1 MRALPAAPPTVPARW
16 ALVLLGLAAAATSF
30 TLALLSEDVSGTLG
44 EPLLIAALTAWITLS
59 YVVCGLVAWWRRPA
73 NRFGPLL
80 IVAGFV
86 NFLSTLVWSSRDV
99 LHTLGQVLD
108 LVPPVLFLHVF
119 LAFPDGRLKGR
130 FVRSF
135 VATAYV
141 VAIALELV
149 RMSAGDFGPHNL
161 LHLYSNAGVEDV
173 AWKVQ
178 LLTVSACCLAGV
190 VVLGVRGRR
199 AGRPL
204 RRSVAL
210 VVDAFGLAL
219 VLIAFLF
226 VSAVF
231 DWPAVAQI
239 RWAAFIAL
247 ALAPTVFLIGLLQAR
262 LARSALGELFL
273 ELRLDLTPS
282 DLRDALA
289 RTLRDPSLELA
300 YWLPEYKTYADVDGR
315 ALTLRQLAQGRA
327 TTLIDREREARR
339 RAGPRPFAAGRARV
353 ARCSD
358 RSCRNRR
365 RERSVAGRVES
376 AARRAPRVT
385 REGDRRWTEGAPAT
399 RAQSSRWCA
408 AAPDRV
414 VTRAEPARTA
424 CCGRSRCTQEGFQAR
439 EEIAISLEELRDV
452 ARGIHP
458 AVLSG
463 HGLEVA
469 LESMAARAPV
479 PVRLIVDLDGRLHER
494 LEVAA
499 TTSFRRVSRTSPSM
513 RAQPRP
519 AWRSREA
526 TGRSSSRSWTTGS
539 AEPTPK
545 PARACAGSRTASS
558 RSAAGSESGRRGAAV
573 RV

>member
-1 MRALPAAPPTVPARW
+1 MAASGLASIADAGAARGPPTVPARW

-44 EPLLIAALTAWITLS
+44 EPLLIAALTAWVTLS

-80 IVAGFV
+80 IIAGFV

-199 AGRPL
+199 AGKPL

-262 LARSALGELFL
+262 LARSHLGELFSNYDSISL
-273 ELRLDLTPS
+273 HPTSATLLRARFAIHRSSSRTGCPS
-282 DLRDALA
+282 SGPMPTSTVERS
-289 RTLRDPSLELA
+289 TLSA
-300 YWLPEYKTYADVDGR
+300 IGA
-315 ALTLRQLAQGRA
+315 GRA
-327 TTLIDREREARR
+327 TTLIDRN
-339 RAGPRPFAAGRARV
+339 GK
-353 ARCSD
+353 
-358 RSCRNRR
+358 
-365 RERSVAGRVES
+365 
-376 AARRAPRVT
+376 
-385 REGDRRWTEGAPAT
+385 
-399 RAQSSRWCA
+399 
-408 AAPDRV
+408 
-414 VTRAEPARTA
+414 
-424 CCGRSRCTQEGFQAR
+424 
-439 EEIAISLEELRDV
+439 
-452 ARGIHP
+452 H
-458 AVLSG
+458 
-463 HGLEVA
+463 
-469 LESMAARAPV
+469 
-479 PVRLIVDLDGRLHER
+479 
-494 LEVAA
+494 VAA
-499 TTSFRRVSRTSPSM
+499 LIHDPALRTSPSC
-513 RAQPRP
+513 
-519 AWRSREA
+519 S
-526 TGRSSSRSWTTGS
+526 
-539 AEPTPK
+539 TP
-545 PARACAGSRTASS
+545 
-558 RSAAGSESGRRGAAV
+558 
-573 RV
+573 